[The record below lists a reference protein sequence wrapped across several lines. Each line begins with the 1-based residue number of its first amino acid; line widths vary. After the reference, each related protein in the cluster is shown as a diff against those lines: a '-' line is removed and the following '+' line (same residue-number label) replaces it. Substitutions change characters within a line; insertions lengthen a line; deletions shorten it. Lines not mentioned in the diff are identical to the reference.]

1 MVFNLKELVDFM
13 SIGTLMAYTL
23 VAASVMILRYR
34 NDPKFDPGKFK
45 QKRQKL
51 IPNPEDDTNEPV
63 TLSQFWTPLKN
74 YPTTSSARVV
84 AINSTILSTFLHVL
98 FRKFSNFL

>member
-34 NDPKFDPGKFK
+34 NDPKFDPGKFE
-45 QKRQKL
+45 QKVYGKKV
-51 IPNPEDDTNEPV
+51 IV
-63 TLSQFWTPLKN
+63 QF
-74 YPTTSSARVV
+74 
-84 AINSTILSTFLHVL
+84 
-98 FRKFSNFL
+98 